1 MRIILHATN
10 RERIEIETPF
20 TSYQDLA
27 MRYLDRPIKFSLADK
42 VEIIRAIELKP
53 ETLEDVKAITRKV
66 GDFTRRAKR
75 IYSISEKT
83 MERCELYNK
92 FRITETCQG
101 GFSPITWV
109 HDHALIMEA

>member
-1 MRIILHATN
+1 MHIILHATN
-10 RERIEIETPF
+10 KERIEIETPF

-53 ETLEDVKAITRKV
+53 ETLEDIKAITQKV
-66 GDFTRRAKR
+66 GSCARRAKR

-83 MERCELYNK
+83 MERYELYNK
-92 FRITETCQG
+92 FRITETYQTQ
-101 GFSPITWV
+101 FPPLTWV
-109 HDHALIMEA
+109 NDYALIMEV